1 MIIVT
6 QKKDMLVNFEHT
18 KIINI
23 YNDGI
28 YAKEG
33 KPFCI
38 LAFYGDGDDD
48 CVRLGVYATEE
59 RCKEILQEIR
69 NEYGKYFYRQ
79 GGPAILRGSVDVP
92 GEIWNVP
99 KCYDMPE
106 E

>member
-1 MIIVT
+1 MIITT
-6 QKKDMLVNFEHT
+6 QNKEMLVNMEFI
-18 KIINI
+18 KILNI
-23 YNDGI
+23 HNDGI

-33 KPFCI
+33 KEYCI
-38 LAFYGDGDDD
+38 LAFYGDGEDD
-48 CVRLGVYATEE
+48 CVRLGDYATKE

-69 NEYGKYFYRQ
+69 NEYAKYFYRQ
-79 GGPAILRGSVDVP
+79 GGPAILRGSTDVP